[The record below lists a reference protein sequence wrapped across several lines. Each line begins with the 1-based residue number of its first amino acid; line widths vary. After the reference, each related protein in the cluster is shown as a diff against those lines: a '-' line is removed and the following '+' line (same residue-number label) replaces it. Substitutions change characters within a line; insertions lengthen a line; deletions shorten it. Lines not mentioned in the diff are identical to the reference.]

1 MNHATINHARLPSH
15 PQNVDVL
22 CVGLACYDLVFT
34 VDHHPGPDEKARA
47 RAFMGCGGGT
57 AANAAVAAAR
67 LGASTAFIGYLG
79 ADIYGEQHLA
89 ELHAAG
95 VDTRLV
101 VRGAEA
107 TSLSAIFVK
116 PDGARSI
123 VNYREAI
130 VTQLTPAHVSFTEI
144 RPKSILFDGHQPE
157 LAIAMAHWARAHN
170 IPTVLDADT
179 VNEGHDRLVQ
189 LCTIV
194 AASERFSQEYT
205 GAGSPQEGMA
215 ILAQQAPAVIVT
227 LGERGLIWQRGTQ
240 AGALPAFSVQVVDT
254 TGAGDAFH
262 GALAVG
268 LARGMPWKEMLRF
281 ASAAGAICCTRRGA
295 RPGLPSLEE
304 VQALLRR
311 REIS

>member
-1 MNHATINHARLPSH
+1 MNPATPSSW
-15 PQNVDVL
+15 PPNVDVL
-22 CVGLACYDLVFT
+22 CVGLACYDLIFT

-47 RAFMGCGGGT
+47 SAFMGCGGGT

-79 ADIYGEQHLA
+79 TDIYGDQHLA

-130 VTQLTPAHVSFTEI
+130 VTRLTPAHVSFAQM
-144 RPKSILFDGHQPE
+144 RPRTILFDGHQPA
-157 LAIAMAHWARAHN
+157 LAIAMANWARDHN
-170 IPTVLDADT
+170 IPTLLDADT
-179 VNEGHDRLVQ
+179 VNEGHDELVR
-189 LCTIV
+189 LCTLI

-205 GAGSPQEGMA
+205 GASSPQAGMA
-215 ILAQQAPAVIVT
+215 MLAQQAPAVIVT

-240 AGALPAFSVQVVDT
+240 TGALPAFPVQVVDT

-268 LARGMPWKEMLRF
+268 IAQGMAWDEMLRF
-281 ASAAGAICCTRRGA
+281 ASAAGALCCTRRGA
-295 RPGLPSLEE
+295 RPGLPSLAE
-304 VQALLRR
+304 VQALLLRG
-311 REIS
+311 

>member
-1 MNHATINHARLPSH
+1 MNPATPSSW
-15 PQNVDVL
+15 PPNVDVL
-22 CVGLACYDLVFT
+22 CVGLACYDLIFT

-47 RAFMGCGGGT
+47 SAFMGCGGGT

-79 ADIYGEQHLA
+79 TDIYGDQHLA

-130 VTQLTPAHVSFTEI
+130 VTRLTPAHVSFAQM
-144 RPKSILFDGHQPE
+144 RPRTILFDGHQPA
-157 LAIAMAHWARAHN
+157 LAIAMANWARNHN
-170 IPTVLDADT
+170 IPTLLDADT
-179 VNEGHDRLVQ
+179 VNEGHDELVR
-189 LCTIV
+189 LCTLI

-205 GAGSPQEGMA
+205 GASSPQAGMA
-215 ILAQQAPAVIVT
+215 MLAQQAPAVIVT

-240 AGALPAFSVQVVDT
+240 TGALPAFPVQVVDT

-268 LARGMPWKEMLRF
+268 IAQGMAWDEMLRF
-281 ASAAGAICCTRRGA
+281 ASAAGALCCTRRGA
-295 RPGLPSLEE
+295 RPGLPSLAE
-304 VQALLRR
+304 VQALLLRG
-311 REIS
+311 

>member
-1 MNHATINHARLPSH
+1 MNLATPSSQ

-22 CVGLACYDLVFT
+22 CVGLACYDLIFT

-47 RAFMGCGGGT
+47 SAFMGCGGGT

-67 LGASTAFIGYLG
+67 LGASAAFIGYLG
-79 ADIYGEQHLA
+79 TDIYGDQHLA

-101 VRGAEA
+101 VRGTEA

-130 VTQLTPAHVSFTEI
+130 VTRLTPAHVPFAQM
-144 RPKSILFDGHQPE
+144 RPKAILFDGHQPA
-157 LAIAMAHWARAHN
+157 LAIAMANWARDHN

-179 VNEGHDRLVQ
+179 VNEGHDELVR
-189 LCTIV
+189 LCTLI

-205 GAGSPQEGMA
+205 GASSPQAGMA
-215 ILAQQAPAVIVT
+215 MLAQQAPAVIVT

-240 AGALPAFSVQVVDT
+240 TGALPAFPVQVVDT

-268 LARGMPWKEMLRF
+268 IAQGMAWDEMLRF
-281 ASAAGAICCTRRGA
+281 ASAAGALCCTRRGA
-295 RPGLPSLEE
+295 RPGLPSLTE
-304 VQALLRR
+304 VQALLLRG
-311 REIS
+311 